1 VIGTSTVHSTSARSA
16 LSRRAA
22 SLAGVVAIVLGTIL
36 LGSTSASAASSTDW
50 WYAKYNV
57 AGAQSQG
64 LTGKGIKI
72 AVIDGPFNASLAVFQ
87 GADITVPEPSVCG
100 DAATTTTATID
111 SVHSADVTALLVG
124 NGTGPGAVKGI
135 APEAKVTVYA
145 NETQGADSGCNKT
158 IDGVPYSDYGL
169 IVRKA
174 VADGNRI
181 ISVSQVTNS
190 HLRGDE
196 LAIADA
202 IARGVVIVAGDNNAL
217 TDPGNF
223 PMNANGVVSVNA
235 LKESGDLQ
243 TDGGVPVAFESTTV
257 VAAGTGFSSQGTE
270 NSASWGDD
278 GRRRQGSSLAT
289 PLVSGMLALVAQ
301 KYPQATGNQL
311 IQSLIHNTGGDDHPL
326 TRYEGGY
333 GYGPASLTHMLKVD
347 PTQYPDE
354 NPLMNEPGYLG
365 VPTVADV
372 AAAKEALASTGDEPS
387 ATPTA
392 GAADPRPTG
401 PGILPVLIVVAIVGL
416 LVVAGVV
423 ILLVVLLTRRRGGA
437 SQGGMR

>member
-1 VIGTSTVHSTSARSA
+1 MPRARTSAAA
-16 LSRRAA
+16 LLALTALTAA
-22 SLAGVVAIVLGTIL
+22 LAAGPTA
-36 LGSTSASAASSTDW
+36 SASAASSTDW
-50 WYAKYNV
+50 WYAKYDV

-72 AVIDGPFNASLAVFQ
+72 AVIDGPFNASLEVFQ

-100 DAATTTTATID
+100 DPASTTTATID
-111 SVHSADVTALLVG
+111 SVHSADVTSLLVG

-145 NETQGADSGCNKT
+145 NSTQGAESGCTKT
-158 IDGVPYSDYGL
+158 VDGVPYTDYGL

-181 ISVSQVTNS
+181 ISISQATNA

-202 IARGVVIVAGDNNAL
+202 IARGVVIVAGDPNSL

-223 PMNANGVVSVNA
+223 PANANGVVSVNA
-235 LKESGDLQ
+235 FKESGDLQ
-243 TDGGVPVAFESTTV
+243 TDGGVPVAFDSTTV
-257 VAAGTGFSSQGTE
+257 VAAGVGFSSQGTA

-278 GRRRQGSSLAT
+278 GRRMQGSSLAT

-311 IQSLIHNTGGDDHPL
+311 VQSLIHNTGGDDHPL

-354 NPLMNEPGYLG
+354 NPLMNEPGHLG

-372 AAAKEALASTGDEPS
+372 AAAKKALASASASPLSGPS
-387 ATPTA
+387 AGSAAPSASQRGGFSPVATA
-392 GAADPRPTG
+392 LIAAG
-401 PGILPVLIVVAIVGL
+401 VLGG
-416 LVVAGVV
+416 LVVIAGVV
-423 ILLVVLLTRRRGGA
+423 VLIVLLTRRRPSTRG
-437 SQGGMR
+437 